1 MRTYLQSIGHYQIHE
16 KLGRGGMADV
26 YLAVDIRNERQV
38 ALKLVE
44 NGDDADAREAVA
56 AERLGAQ
63 LQAKLGAVDF
73 RVPAIHEFGD
83 MDGHF
88 YVDMEYVEGRDLSA
102 VIGEG
107 KLAVF
112 EAAKIAA
119 ELCNILGK
127 AHSCSLAVD
136 GKELRA
142 IIHGDIK
149 PRNIRLDAK
158 GQVRVLDFGIAKGL
172 SLTRKLTS
180 NYYGSVLYS
189 SPERLETDR
198 IDESSDLWSVG
209 VVLYEMIDGR
219 PPFEAETTERLERLI
234 REHTPPRPLSQ
245 RCSRELQA
253 VVHKALA
260 SSAERRYRSATEFE
274 ADLRTFL
281 AGEAPEALLEMEETR
296 RSGVAKEGS
305 GETTART
312 DGPVAVPRRSGF
324 VVRFPRWSKRP
335 ARMAGIVAVALI
347 GPIAIWES
355 FVYRAAAQL
364 APAFSVQQLDGD
376 QAWEEYQR
384 IRGRSPFGLA
394 PLVLRAPLHDL
405 LMSSSERIVE
415 EYRDT
420 DQPRLREGD
429 WQRCKRYAGRIRQ
442 LDSSDTRAAAMLEYA
457 DGHLLR
463 INKRDTEAIAAF
475 QRAAALAPKWPDP
488 QLGMARSYIYALRDA
503 DRGIEALRRARDLGH
518 KPGRR
523 ERLQLADAFKMRA
536 LQYWSGAQALEDT
549 SKEKDMLSKAKED
562 MEAAIDLYSEIVPW
576 GDSATQIKQ
585 LQALQSR
592 IESRLKILEE
602 PKSIWDWFKR

>member
-26 YLAVDIRNERQV
+26 YLAVDTRNERQV

-112 EAAKIAA
+112 EAARIAA

-296 RSGVAKEGS
+296 
-305 GETTART
+305 
-312 DGPVAVPRRSGF
+312 
-324 VVRFPRWSKRP
+324 
-335 ARMAGIVAVALI
+335 LI